1 YSRRLTENELCKMLE
16 PEGPAAATPRGV
28 PFEGFGKLQA
38 DIARAAQEERA
49 SRESELARMQAEE
62 QRGRGVEAFWRDQ
75 RAVFDEHAGSGG
87 VLAPE
92 DILRL
97 SRRVARYELCEW
109 EAHDLFEELRWRG
122 QPPGVRL
129 NALPELRRRLEELR
143 KTEAKSRQRETDA
156 MDVEHG
162 AGKMQAAGAPLRAN
176 GAVAPSAGAGW
187 RAQLDIPE
195 AARLQRE
202 AREEA
207 ERELR
212 QAEERR
218 VAEEERLRAVQP
230 QERLAV
236 RAAEAAEEKRQ
247 ADEEIRREEQRV
259 LAQEA

>member
-162 AGKMQAAGAPLRAN
+162 AGKMQA
-176 GAVAPSAGAGW
+176 
-187 RAQLDIPE
+187 QLDIPE